1 MECNRTYSNRTEC
14 IRTKGNG
21 VINYVRIMQPNRIW
35 ESNIIQFKME
45 HYFIQ
50 NGTLFYSDWN
60 TILLRMEHYSIQ
72 NLTIFYSESN
82 IILFRMSCNCWD
94 IFKESENSCFV
105 LITKAAVLLLYN
117 VHLRTIGVVQMVN
130 KLNGLFTKRDEEA
143 FEMFA
148 VYCALA
154 LHHAKVLY
162 APLQSA
168 SVCLVVRV
176 YVSVCLAVRPAVH
189 PPIRPSVHLPVNPP
203 TYLPI
208 Y

>member
-1 MECNRTYSNRTEC
+1 M
-14 IRTKGNG
+14 
-21 VINYVRIMQPNRIW
+21 
-35 ESNIIQFKME
+35 
-45 HYFIQ
+45 
-50 NGTLFYSDWN
+50 
-60 TILLRMEHYSIQ
+60 
-72 NLTIFYSESN
+72 
-82 IILFRMSCNCWD
+82 
-94 IFKESENSCFV
+94 
-105 LITKAAVLLLYN
+105 LLYN

-176 YVSVCLAVRPAVH
+176 YVSVCLAVRPSVRPSTHPSVRPPTCQSTYLSTYLLVCLFVCLSVQISICLPSCLCLFTYLSIYYLSRSMFLHRLLPLPLH
-189 PPIRPSVHLPVNPP
+189 PPIQ
-203 TYLPI
+203 
-208 Y
+208 